1 VLTTATGATIRVNLL
16 RGHKVSLVDA
26 DTNNRNP
33 RIVRKDPNK
42 GNLQIAHGTDRVL
55 RPVDLP

>member
-1 VLTTATGATIRVNLL
+1 MLTTATGATIRVNLL

-33 RIVRKDPNK
+33 RIVRKDLTK
-42 GNLQIAHGTDRVL
+42 GNPQIAHGIDRVL